1 MGNGMGSL
9 YVASSGL
16 QNSQNAL
23 NTTANNLSNVDT
35 EGYVRQQVLFQDR
48 NYTTFNTTAAISNQQ
63 AGLGVTI
70 ADVVHTRD
78 IFLDKYYR
86 SESGR
91 QAFYQACSDT
101 ATELETFYQELEGAT
116 FQSALI
122 GDDDGNDGSFWAAIE
137 ELAKDPSSDVKQNL
151 VIQKASLALT
161 RAQAVKTGLQEYQ
174 TNLNS
179 QISDDIDTINT
190 LGRTI
195 KDLNLQIQTIEAG
208 GLETAMTLRDQ
219 RDIALDQLGAL
230 ANISYKENV
239 EGVVTVKL
247 EGVDFVDENNSYT
260 IGKNVDK
267 TTGFITPYWTQL
279 SNPSKGEYSNVYNYS
294 TDISTELNT
303 DIGELKAKVL
313 ARGDRIADY
322 RDVEGLTANQY
333 NNSTAD
339 HVATG
344 MSILLSAEAGLDQM
358 MHEVITGIN
367 DALCPNT
374 TTTIYGADGTTPL
387 TYIDPETGDTKSY
400 SNVMV
405 WDKANASVGA
415 DGEPYELF
423 VRRGVDRYTKVVGY
437 DASGKEN
444 TFYVYNEEDT
454 SDPDTMY
461 TLDNLE
467 VNADLLKNGSL
478 MAAYTVSSGA
488 VETDY
493 ALGNKLAAVFSD
505 KNLTLSPNDTTKCSV
520 KTYYANMIGAI
531 GTDGNV
537 YSSVASSLSNTVSS
551 VETQRQS
558 VIGVSSD
565 EELTNMVKYQNA
577 YNASSRFMN
586 VVSEM
591 LEYLITQLG

>member
-219 RDIALDQLGAL
+219 REDRKSTRL
-230 ANISYKENV
+230 
-239 EGVVTVKL
+239 
-247 EGVDFVDENNSYT
+247 NSSH
-260 IGKNVDK
+260 
-267 TTGFITPYWTQL
+267 L
-279 SNPSKGEYSNVYNYS
+279 
-294 TDISTELNT
+294 
-303 DIGELKAKVL
+303 
-313 ARGDRIADY
+313 
-322 RDVEGLTANQY
+322 
-333 NNSTAD
+333 
-339 HVATG
+339 
-344 MSILLSAEAGLDQM
+344 
-358 MHEVITGIN
+358 
-367 DALCPNT
+367 
-374 TTTIYGADGTTPL
+374 
-387 TYIDPETGDTKSY
+387 
-400 SNVMV
+400 
-405 WDKANASVGA
+405 
-415 DGEPYELF
+415 
-423 VRRGVDRYTKVVGY
+423 
-437 DASGKEN
+437 
-444 TFYVYNEEDT
+444 
-454 SDPDTMY
+454 
-461 TLDNLE
+461 
-467 VNADLLKNGSL
+467 
-478 MAAYTVSSGA
+478 
-488 VETDY
+488 
-493 ALGNKLAAVFSD
+493 
-505 KNLTLSPNDTTKCSV
+505 
-520 KTYYANMIGAI
+520 
-531 GTDGNV
+531 
-537 YSSVASSLSNTVSS
+537 
-551 VETQRQS
+551 
-558 VIGVSSD
+558 
-565 EELTNMVKYQNA
+565 
-577 YNASSRFMN
+577 
-586 VVSEM
+586 
-591 LEYLITQLG
+591 